1 MMKHRAVFALFLLA
15 ALLFCGCAPDRRSRT
30 SQSSGS
36 GTVPSGVTPNEKP
49 RIADPFDDLD
59 EMIPDI
65 GTDTDDGRT
74 DGNAPNGNTDEN
86 PDKR

>member
-1 MMKHRAVFALFLLA
+1 MKKATALILILA
-15 ALLFCGCAPDRRSRT
+15 IFALLFCGCAPDRRSRT

-59 EMIPDI
+59 EMLPDI
-65 GTDTDDGRT
+65 GTDTDDGET
-74 DGNAPNGNTDEN
+74 DGNAPNGNTDDN